1 MGKQFSK
8 FVVVVALIIG
18 LFGCAT
24 YPPPIILPDK
34 ATNFKY
40 QYSVDIPEGWDV
52 YEKFPKD
59 IDQTLPQSFK
69 KMVTL
74 VMINKDSGGIIAV
87 ANDKQRNNFQNL
99 LDAPDEKFRE
109 IPQKMKETIG
119 KDTEVSRYVSQVNIE
134 NLATTHRNYRTNARS
149 FKSEALYEIEFDM
162 VYSLD
167 DVTAGLDWFIYPC
180 HKTNFCQTMVM
191 LYSQKDKFENNEP
204 AFDSVVESL
213 TMHDVL
219 DN

>member
-109 IPQKMKETIG
+109 IPQTMKETIE